1 MVVQNIGTST
11 IVSASNSC
19 SSSSPN
25 AVSDTESPP
34 SPVSPATSSPAT
46 SPRPSVDG
54 DPAELGAI
62 APSPLTSLSDAIAGS
77 PASGLHESLVAAAAA
92 ETRSKKEHIKRP
104 MNAFMVWA
112 QLERRKM
119 TLEFP
124 DMHNAEISRR
134 LGKLWRLLSDTEKQP
149 YIDESERLR
158 VLHMKQHPDYK
169 YRPRKKATKK
179 KTMSPDDPS
188 GCDLQSTSGGT
199 CSTCSCRRVIP
210 EKCTVGIQ
218 CSLDVNVEV
227 GVGTTSASDKT
238 AERKTAEI
246 SIQVGN
252 GLANLRNSKVVTISS
267 SRKPLSTSL
276 PSPSATSTATTVIHH
291 LGEKRTRSS
300 ETGMEPAAKQ
310 GRLADTRLPTLP
322 NMQRIDNAPDQFP
335 PSPPS
340 STNSFDDLD
349 FDLSLDLSPLSSPGD
364 MDGFLPGLEC
374 FDDFLDP
381 LLNSSTTSSS
391 SAVRPATTTTA
402 TTVSLPMRREP
413 MFNST
418 MSPPLSSDS
427 LIRAFDVFSA
437 TSTVGTLNFLQTPM
451 LPPVDKPPVFDFSD
465 NISPDFA
472 ELFVQNPYTELD
484 SNISSLISR

>member
-1 MVVQNIGTST
+1 MMMVVQSIGTST
-11 IVSASNSC
+11 SVGSNGSSSAAC
-19 SSSSPN
+19 SSSASGI
-25 AVSDTESPP
+25 E
-34 SPVSPATSSPAT
+34 SPATPISPASSSPAT
-46 SPRPSVDG
+46 SPRPSSVE
-54 DPAELGAI
+54 DPSLELGAS
-62 APSPLTSLSDAIAGS
+62 ASPSALASLSDSLTGS
-77 PASGLHESLVAAAAA
+77 PLHESLVAAAAA

-188 GCDLQSTSGGT
+188 GCDSQASGGT

-218 CSLDVNVEV
+218 CSLDMTEEV
-227 GVGTTSASDKT
+227 GVGTSSQTDKA

-252 GLANLRNSKVVTISS
+252 GLANLRSSKVITVSS
-267 SRKPLSTSL
+267 TRKQTSL
-276 PSPSATSTATTVIHH
+276 ASPSATSTATTVIHH
-291 LGEKRTRSS
+291 LGDKRTRSS
-300 ETGMEPAAKQ
+300 GTGMEPAAKQ
-310 GRLADTRLPTLP
+310 GRLSADVRLQSLP
-322 NMQRIDNAPDQFP
+322 NMRGIDAAPAQFP

-340 STNSFDDLD
+340 STNSFEDLD
-349 FDLSLDLSPLSSPGD
+349 FDLSLDLSPLGSPD
-364 MDGFLPGLEC
+364 MDGFLPGLGDC
-374 FDDFLDP
+374 FDDFLQCDP
-381 LLNSSTTSSS
+381 LLNNSSV
-391 SAVRPATTTTA
+391 AHQATTTA
-402 TTVSLPMRREP
+402 TVSLPMRTEP

-427 LIRAFDVFSA
+427 LIGGFEMFST
-437 TSTVGTLNFLQTPM
+437 TSTVGTAATVNFLQTPASTM
-451 LPPVDKPPVFDFSD
+451 LPQVDKPVFDFSD

-484 SNISSLISR
+484 SNISTLISR